1 LRAAD
6 PSLTDTTKALMS
18 MTRQSSAR
26 DAPAREG
33 ITREPLLELY
43 DALAQYQLR
52 DAGAEVAAAIA
63 HAVGTPLNVIS
74 GRAELIRHDPSNA
87 LAQVVRIEEQV
98 KKLATGLR
106 QLVDYL
112 AIPDP
117 RTPQRPAS
125 VSRRT
130 PADGTPPEAR
140 GAAPARASSAPLVA
154 FGSETAR
161 VSSGAEAARAA
172 AGAEAARASN
182 ESLESPGEI
191 TIVDARAVLSDV
203 LALAA
208 VLSSA
213 LGVEV
218 VGDDDGLEGARV
230 ERLHALATLS
240 SLVSCAVR
248 HLASRAK
255 KGANGHAG
263 TGNSGAM
270 RVRVGGGVASQG
282 VVFELIVPG
291 LSVVEGWQ
299 LEHFQARPAATD
311 CSDFY
316 RTMSICA
323 AVVRGHGG
331 KLLIESVPNVEAIVI
346 RFSCRNEAAS

>member
-1 LRAAD
+1 
-6 PSLTDTTKALMS
+6 

-33 ITREPLLELY
+33 TARESLLEMY

-87 LAQVVRIEEQV
+87 LAQVARIEEQV

-140 GAAPARASSAPLVA
+140 GAAPARASGAPLA
-154 FGSETAR
+154 TFGAEGAR
-161 VSSGAEAARAA
+161 VASGAEA
-172 AGAEAARASN
+172 
-182 ESLESPGEI
+182 SLETPGELA
-191 TIVDARAVLSDV
+191 IVEARAVLNDV
-203 LALAA
+203 LALAEA
-208 VLSSA
+208 FVSGTQ
-213 LGVEV
+213 GVEV
-218 VGDDDGLEGARV
+218 VGDGEALEGARV
-230 ERLHALATLS
+230 ERWHALATLNA
-240 SLVSCAVR
+240 LASCAIR
-248 HLASRAK
+248 HAASRAK
-255 KGANGHAG
+255 RCVNGHSG
-263 TGNSGAM
+263 TSNSGAT
-270 RVRVGGGVASQG
+270 RIRIGGGVASQG

-291 LSVVEGWQ
+291 LSLVEGWQ
-299 LEHFQARPAATD
+299 LEHFQARPVATD
-311 CSDFY
+311 SSDFY

-323 AVVRGHGG
+323 AIVRGHGG
-331 KLLIESVPNVEAIVI
+331 KLLIESVPNAEAIVI